1 MRHIGD
7 SRLPRRADAVHTATN
22 HRSDQ
27 TTAWGRLARARQV
40 EPRRPLHRFLIVPR
54 IRLGRSATSGLLIG
68 CAVLVIGL
76 TTAASSPGTPMPF
89 GGAAATRVRVL
100 QMNLCNSGFAG
111 CYTGRS
117 VTTAA
122 ALIRA
127 EAPDVVTLNE
137 VCQNDMALLEKAL
150 AAGDHTGS
158 GLSATES
165 VFQPA
170 LDRRTGAA
178 FRCDNGQPYG
188 IGLLTRRPSGS
199 APLISTSGIY
209 PAQDT
214 RDPEE
219 RAWVCADAAGVEACT
234 THLANSDATVA
245 EAQCRYLFGTV
256 IPGVRARGGPADAVL
271 GGDLNLQVGGSP
283 DLRSCVPDADRR
295 ADDGGVQNVVVTSE
309 FGIASHR
316 AIAMDGTTDHPGL
329 LVTVAYATPG
339 PTSSDAVPT
348 AA

>member
-1 MRHIGD
+1 M
-7 SRLPRRADAVHTATN
+7 
-22 HRSDQ
+22 
-27 TTAWGRLARARQV
+27 
-40 EPRRPLHRFLIVPR
+40 
-54 IRLGRSATSGLLIG
+54 RLGRTATSGLLIG

-76 TTAASSPGTPMPF
+76 TTAASSPGTPMAF
-89 GGAAATRVRVL
+89 AATVSTRVRVL

-117 VTTAA
+117 VTAA
-122 ALIRA
+122 AAAIRA

-137 VCQNDMALLEKAL
+137 VCQNDMALLEKAF
-150 AAGDHTGS
+150 ADGDHTG
-158 GLSATES
+158 ATAS

-178 FRCDNGQPYG
+178 FRCANGRQYG
-188 IGLLTRRPSGS
+188 IGLVTRLPSGS
-199 APLISTSGIY
+199 AALISTSGIY
-209 PAQDT
+209 PVQDI

-219 RAWVCADAAGVEACT
+219 RAWVCVDAAGVEACT

-245 EAQCRYLFGTV
+245 EAQCRYLFGTA
-256 IPGVRARGGPADAVL
+256 IPGLRARGGPPHAVL

-283 DLRSCVPDADRR
+283 DLRSCVPDGDRR
-295 ADDGGVQNVVVTSE
+295 ADDGGVQNVVATSE

-316 AIAMDGTTDHPGL
+316 AIGMDGTTDHPGL
-329 LVTVAYATPG
+329 VVTVAYATPR